1 MNIMDAIESIS
12 PFTSVVLTLEVQK
25 IVKKQGSES
34 INPAELLIEKV
45 ETFLRVGDVPS
56 RNITYWNIA
65 KGADMSEVPNWKEL
79 LINEI
84 SNSKM
89 EVMVQ
94 DLDITKEVM
103 EVSCEISL
111 LAFNCK
117 RLTKE
122 LLKEIKCAKIH
133 TASGQI
139 EVEL

>member
-1 MNIMDAIESIS
+1 MHILDAIEKIS
-12 PFTSVVLTLEVQK
+12 PFTSVILTLTEQK
-25 IVKKQGSES
+25 ILKIEEVET
-34 INPAELLIEKV
+34 INPAELIVPKV
-45 ETFLRVGDVPS
+45 EKFLNVGDVPT
-56 RNITYWNIA
+56 RNITYWNIT
-65 KGADMSEVPNWKEL
+65 KGSDMSEVPNWREL

-89 EVMVQ
+89 EVVVH

-111 LAFNCK
+111 LSFNCK
-117 RLTKE
+117 QLTKE
-122 LLKEIKCAKIH
+122 LLKEIKCARIH